1 MALKRSTSVMV
12 AAVGAATLM
21 AAFGGTLKG
30 PAAQAQA
37 QTPAGGFVLPSGR
50 GGAPLYDSAMDF
62 SLTDAC
68 GGRSKTPMEAC
79 ENDVRRMVAALPA
92 KAPANPARP
101 RRILVLGTS
110 RGFQHS
116 SIPLAAKMV
125 EEMGKKTGAWTT
137 DITYNAAAINPVVL
151 ANYDAI
157 FLSSTTGTFLDE
169 PNPFSDPAVQAVTD
183 ARRKAL
189 VDFVRGGKGLAGI
202 HAATDSYHGRAGG
215 APNQA
220 RAGGSPAG
228 APAAGAAGAP
238 GAAAAPAAGQARQG
252 GAPVAP
258 PCTSNQTQ
266 GAAAGG
272 DALWPDFNKMIG
284 GYFKFHWNYPT
295 PITVKIDDPSNPIN
309 AAFKG
314 QSFNAIDEVY
324 TFAWNSYS
332 RENVR
337 VLTSIDYSQMSACD
351 KGLES
356 NQRPD
361 NDYALSYIKREGQ
374 GRVYVNVLG
383 HHESIYYNNPAMLE
397 HILAGIQY
405 ALGDLKADDAPV
417 PLKK

>member
-1 MALKRSTSVMV
+1 MKRSTGVMV
-12 AAVGAATLM
+12 AAVSATTLL
-21 AAFGGTLKG
+21 AAFGGSLQGPTTL
-30 PAAQAQA
+30 AQAP
-37 QTPAGGFVLPSGR
+37 TPGALPVGR
-50 GGAPLYDSAMDF
+50 GGMPLYDSALDF

-79 ENDVRRMVAALPA
+79 PNDVTRMVAALPA
-92 KAPANPARP
+92 AAPATPARP

-116 SIPLAAKMV
+116 SIPLAAQMV
-125 EEMGKKTGAWTT
+125 VEMGKKTGAWTT
-137 DITYNAAAINPVVL
+137 DVTYNAAAINARTL
-151 ANYDAI
+151 ANYDLV

-169 PNPFSDPAVQAVTD
+169 PNPFGDPAIQALTD

-189 VDFVRGGKGLAGI
+189 LDFVRGGKGLAGI

-215 APNQA
+215 AAPAQA
-220 RAGGSPAG
+220 RAGGPPAPGAGAAAG
-228 APAAGAAGAP
+228 APAAGAA
-238 GAAAAPAAGQARQG
+238 PAAGQARGG
-252 GAPVAP
+252 GAPQA
-258 PCTSNQTQ
+258 PCTSNQTA

-272 DALWPDFNKMIG
+272 DPLWPEFNKMIG

-314 QSFNAIDEVY
+314 QSFNTIDEVY
-324 TFAWNSYS
+324 TFAWNSFS
-332 RENVR
+332 RDNVR

-405 ALGDLKADDAPV
+405 ALGDLKADDTPL
-417 PLKK
+417 PLKR

>member
-1 MALKRSTSVMV
+1 MV
-12 AAVGAATLM
+12 AAVSAATLL
-21 AAFGGTLKG
+21 AAFGGSVQG
-30 PAAQAQA
+30 PATLAQA
-37 QTPAGGFVLPSGR
+37 QTPGALPTGR
-50 GGAPLYDSAMDF
+50 GGTPLYDSALDF

-79 ENDVRRMVAALPA
+79 PNDVTRMVAALPA
-92 KAPANPARP
+92 TAPATPARP

-137 DITYNAAAINPVVL
+137 DVTYHAGAINAATL

-169 PNPFSDPAVQAVTD
+169 PNPFNDPAIQAVSD

-189 VDFVRGGKGLAGI
+189 VDFVRSGKGLAGI

-215 APNQA
+215 PAPNQA
-220 RAGGSPAG
+220 RAGG
-228 APAAGAAGAP
+228 APAAAP
-238 GAAAAPAAGQARQG
+238 GQARQG
-252 GAPVAP
+252 GAPAAAAP
-258 PCTSNQTQ
+258 GQARGGGAPQAPCTSNQTQ

-272 DALWPDFNKMIG
+272 DPLWPDFNKMIG

-314 QSFNAIDEVY
+314 QSFNTIDEVY

-332 RENVR
+332 RDNVR

-405 ALGDLKADDAPV
+405 ALGDLKADDTPV

>member
-1 MALKRSTSVMV
+1 MKRSTGVMV
-12 AAVGAATLM
+12 AAVSATTLL
-21 AAFGGTLKG
+21 AAFGGSLQG
-30 PAAQAQA
+30 PATLAQAP
-37 QTPAGGFVLPSGR
+37 TPGALPTGR
-50 GGAPLYDSAMDF
+50 GGMPLYDSALDF

-79 ENDVRRMVAALPA
+79 PNDVARMVAALPA
-92 KAPANPARP
+92 TAPATPARP

-137 DITYNAAAINPVVL
+137 DVTYNAAAINAQTL

-169 PNPFSDPAVQAVTD
+169 PNPFGDPAIQALTD
-183 ARRKAL
+183 ARRKAFM
-189 VDFVRGGKGLAGI
+189 DFVRGGKGVAGI

-215 APNQA
+215 PAPAQA
-220 RAGGSPAG
+220 RAGGPPAAG
-228 APAAGAAGAP
+228 APAAGA
-238 GAAAAPAAGQARQG
+238 PAAGQARGG
-252 GAPVAP
+252 GAPQV

-272 DALWPDFNKMIG
+272 SPLWPDFNTMIG

-314 QSFNAIDEVY
+314 QSFNTIDEVY
-324 TFAWNSYS
+324 TFAWDSFS
-332 RENVR
+332 RDRVR
-337 VLTSIDYSQMSACD
+337 VLTSIDYSQMSGCD

-356 NQRPD
+356 NMRPD
-361 NDYALSYIKREGQ
+361 NDYALSYIRREGQ

-405 ALGDLKADDAPV
+405 ALGDLKADDT
-417 PLKK
+417 PLPRKR

>member
-1 MALKRSTSVMV
+1 MV
-12 AAVGAATLM
+12 AAVSAATLL
-21 AAFGGTLKG
+21 AAFGGSIQG
-30 PAAQAQA
+30 PTAWAQA
-37 QTPAGGFVLPSGR
+37 PAPGALPTGR
-50 GGAPLYDSAMDF
+50 GGTPLFDSALDV
-62 SLTDAC
+62 SLTDTC

-79 ENDVRRMVAALPA
+79 TNDVTRMVAALPA
-92 KAPANPARP
+92 TAPAAPERP
-101 RRILVLGTS
+101 RRILVIGTS
-110 RGFQHS
+110 RGWQHS
-116 SIPLAAKMV
+116 SIPLAAQMV
-125 EEMGKKTGAWTT
+125 VEMGKKTGAWTA
-137 DITYNAAAINPVVL
+137 DVTYHAAAINATTL
-151 ANYDAI
+151 ANYDAV

-169 PNPFSDPAVQAVTD
+169 PNPFNDPAVQAVSE

-189 VDFVRGGKGLAGI
+189 VDFVRSGKGLAGI
-202 HAATDSYHGRAGG
+202 HAATDAYHGRAGG
-215 APNQA
+215 AGQA
-220 RAGGSPAG
+220 RAGGAPGQARAGG
-228 APAAGAAGAP
+228 AP
-238 GAAAAPAAGQARQG
+238 GQARQG
-252 GAPVAP
+252 GAPAPQP

-272 DALWPDFNKMIG
+272 DPLWPDYIKMIG

-314 QSFNAIDEVY
+314 QSFNTIDEVY

-332 RENVR
+332 RDNVR
-337 VLTSIDYSQMSACD
+337 VLTSIDYSQMSDCD

-356 NQRPD
+356 NRRPD

-417 PLKK
+417 PLGT

>member
-1 MALKRSTSVMV
+1 MV
-12 AAVGAATLM
+12 AAVGAATLL
-21 AAFGGTLKG
+21 AAVGGG
-30 PAAQAQA
+30 MWAPAAQAQGA
-37 QTPAGGFVLPSGR
+37 VQGPFVLPTGR
-50 GGAPLYDSAMDF
+50 GGVPLYDSALDF

-79 ENDVRRMVAALPA
+79 PNDVTRMVAALPA
-92 KAPANPARP
+92 TAPATPARP

-116 SIPLAAKMV
+116 SIPLAARMV

-137 DITYNAAAINPVVL
+137 DVTYHAAAINAATL
-151 ANYDAI
+151 ANYDAV

-169 PNPFSDPAVQAVTD
+169 PNPFNDPAVEAVSA

-189 VDFVRGGKGLAGI
+189 VDFVRSGKGLAGI
-202 HAATDSYHGRAGG
+202 HAATDAYHGRAGG
-215 APNQA
+215 AAPNQA
-220 RAGGSPAG
+220 RAGG
-228 APAAGAAGAP
+228 APAQTRAGGPPAP
-238 GAAAAPAAGQARQG
+238 GAAAPAAAPGQGRQG
-252 GAPVAP
+252 GTPPP
-258 PCTSNQTQ
+258 PCTSSQAQ

-272 DALWPDFNKMIG
+272 EALWPDYIKMIG

-314 QSFNAIDEVY
+314 QSFNTIDEVY

-332 RENVR
+332 RDNVR
-337 VLTSIDYSQMSACD
+337 VLTSVDYSQMSACD

-405 ALGDLKADDAPV
+405 ALGDLKADDTPV
-417 PLKK
+417 PLKR